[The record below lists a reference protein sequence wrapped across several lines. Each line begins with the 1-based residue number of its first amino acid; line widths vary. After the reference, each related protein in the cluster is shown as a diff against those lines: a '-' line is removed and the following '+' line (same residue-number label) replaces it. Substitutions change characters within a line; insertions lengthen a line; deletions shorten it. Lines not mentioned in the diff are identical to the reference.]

1 MIERKENPQVQKI
14 IDWRETLSSM
24 NNEQFFSLIHL
35 YLGEVKTPYNKQNL
49 IEQLS
54 SFIRKEENQNLIFN
68 MLSENDILIL
78 NAIYFI
84 QNCTQEKL
92 STFFSGTF
100 NFASLYESLINLEER
115 LLVYKKIDSE
125 NKTHCYKINPILEK
139 KLLSILKLSALLPNP
154 QIENLQTKINNKN
167 NFQITPL
174 LLGAIYSLVNLNPDL
189 CKIDGTFK
197 KKIQNN
203 FSNIFSSVPDSKF
216 VIQII
221 NSCKN
226 LSLFTQTENSLEINK
241 SKWESFSKLSFREQY
256 IYLTISNNSKLTQS
270 DLQKRATLLC
280 AILDNIGTEGFT
292 KKILYRC
299 AYLINEKLSSENFSY
314 SSTSRLSFILNNEKN
329 STGANF
335 SNDIFSIIDNA
346 INFGILVHTSND
358 IYDEAIYTVSNNFIF
373 EQEQINQKGLLNI
386 DAGFSATILPGM
398 NLNSILKIIEFME
411 LTRFD
416 TILQM
421 EITKKS
427 CIKSFDAKE
436 NPKSI
441 CEKLNN
447 YSSHEI
453 PQNLIVSIED
463 WHENYLSAQIYHGYV
478 LKVSQAKQ
486 ILIENNPEISKH
498 IKLILAPGIYL
509 LDFSSQEE
517 AENVIEKSQL
527 DFIGCVKN
535 TEKEISTLPFQK
547 IIFKKDLFDKSQVEE
562 NPNSK
567 IKDELLNELK
577 NHLETME
584 LTKDQ
589 YEDLLNRI
597 NRKII
602 ISKEQLRKETV
613 KVEKTEAFGMDFS
626 GKIHVIENAIS
637 TRSLI
642 EVTYEAT
649 DLPEGKN
656 NIICTPLML
665 TREAT
670 DTFVDVLIE
679 PEKTQKSLSLG
690 SAISVK
696 KIRGAILNG

>member
-1 MIERKENPQVQKI
+1 MIERQQNPQVQKI
-14 IDWRETLSSM
+14 IEWRETLSGM
-24 NNEQFFSLIHL
+24 ENQQFFSLIHL

-68 MLSENDILIL
+68 LLSENDILIL

-84 QNCTQEKL
+84 QNCSQEKL

-100 NFASLYESLINLEER
+100 TFAFLYETLINLEER
-115 LLVYKKIDSE
+115 LLIYKKIDSD
-125 NKTHCYKINPILEK
+125 NKTHCYKINPIIEK
-139 KLLSILKLSALLPNP
+139 KLLSVLKLSALLPNP
-154 QIENLQTKINNKN
+154 QVEDFQTKINNKN

-174 LLGAIYSLVNLNPDL
+174 LLGAVYSLVNSNPDL

-203 FSNIFSSVPDSKF
+203 FSNIFSSISDSSF
-216 VIQII
+216 IIQII
-221 NSCKN
+221 NACKN

-241 SKWESFSKLSFREQY
+241 SKWNSFSKLTFREQY

-270 DLQKRATLLC
+270 DLQKKATLLC
-280 AILDNIGTEGFT
+280 AILDNIGSEGFT

-299 AYLINEKLSSENFSY
+299 AYLINEKLSGENFSY

-329 STGANF
+329 SSGTNF

-358 IYDEAIYTVSNNFIF
+358 IYDEPIYTISNNFIF

-386 DAGFSATILPGM
+386 DAGFSATILPGV
-398 NLNSILKIIEFME
+398 NLNSILEIIEFME
-411 LTRFD
+411 LSRFD

-441 CEKLNN
+441 CEKLNKF
-447 YSSHEI
+447 SSHEI

-463 WHENYLSAQIYHGYV
+463 WYENYLSAQIYFGYV
-478 LKVSQAKQ
+478 LTVTESKQ
-486 ILIENNPEISKH
+486 VLIENNPEISSH
-498 IKLILAPGIYL
+498 IKQILAPGVYL
-509 LDFSSQEE
+509 LDFDSKEQVQAS
-517 AENVIEKSQL
+517 IEKSQL
-527 DFIGCVKN
+527 DFIGNIKN
-535 TEKEISTLPFQK
+535 ISSEVPGLPFQK
-547 IIFKKDLFDKSQVEE
+547 INFKKDLFDKSQIEE
-562 NPNSK
+562 NPNSQ
-567 IKDELLNELK
+567 IKDEHLTELK
-577 NHLETME
+577 NHLETMD
-584 LTKDQ
+584 LTKEQ

-602 ISKEQLRKETV
+602 ISKVQLRKETV

-637 TRSLI
+637 SRNLI
-642 EVTYEAT
+642 EITYESSNS
-649 DLPEGKN
+649 PEGKN
-656 NIICTPLML
+656 IIIGSPLFL
-665 TREAT
+665 TREVS
-670 DTFVDVLIE
+670 DTFVDVILE
-679 PEKTQKSLSLG
+679 PEKTQKTLSLA

-696 KIRGAILNG
+696 KLRGAILN

>member
-1 MIERKENPQVQKI
+1 MIERQQNPQVQKI
-14 IDWRETLSSM
+14 IEWRETLSGM
-24 NNEQFFSLIHL
+24 ENQQFFSLIHL

-68 MLSENDILIL
+68 LLSENDILIL

-84 QNCTQEKL
+84 QNCSQEKL

-100 NFASLYESLINLEER
+100 SFAFLYETLINLEER
-115 LLVYKKIDSE
+115 LLIYKKIDSD
-125 NKTHCYKINPILEK
+125 NKTHCYKINPIIEK
-139 KLLSILKLSALLPNP
+139 KLLSVLKLSALLLNP
-154 QIENLQTKINNKN
+154 QVEDFQTKINNKN

-174 LLGAIYSLVNLNPDL
+174 LLGAVYSLVNSNPDL

-203 FSNIFSSVPDSKF
+203 FSNIFSSISDSSF
-216 VIQII
+216 IIQII
-221 NSCKN
+221 NACKN

-241 SKWESFSKLSFREQY
+241 SKWNSFSKLSFREQY

-270 DLQKRATLLC
+270 DLQKKATLLC
-280 AILDNIGTEGFT
+280 AILENIGTDGFT

-299 AYLINEKLSSENFSY
+299 AYLINEKLSEENFSY

-329 STGANF
+329 STNTNF

-358 IYDEAIYTVSNNFIF
+358 IYDEPIYTISNNFIF

-398 NLNSILKIIEFME
+398 NLNSILEIIEFME
-411 LTRFD
+411 ISRFD

-447 YSSHEI
+447 FSSHEI

-463 WHENYLSAQIYHGYV
+463 WYENYLSAQIYFGYV
-478 LKVSQAKQ
+478 LTVTEQKQ
-486 ILIENNPEISKH
+486 VLIENNPEISSH
-498 IKLILAPGIYL
+498 IKQILAPGVYL
-509 LDFSSQEE
+509 LDFNSKEQVQTS
-517 AENVIEKSQL
+517 IEKSQL
-527 DFIGCVKN
+527 DFIGDIKN
-535 TEKEISTLPFQK
+535 ISTEVSGLPFPK
-547 IIFKKDLFDKSQVEE
+547 IIFKKDLFDKTQIEE
-562 NPNSK
+562 NPNSQ
-567 IKDELLNELK
+567 IKDELLTELK

-602 ISKEQLRKETV
+602 ISKVQLRKETV

-637 TRSLI
+637 SRNLI
-642 EVTYEAT
+642 EVSYES
-649 DLPEGKN
+649 LNSPEGKN
-656 NIICTPLML
+656 IIIGSPLFL
-665 TREAT
+665 TRET
-670 DTFVDVLIE
+670 SDTFVDIILE
-679 PEKTQKSLSLG
+679 PEKTQKTLSLA

-696 KIRGAILNG
+696 KLRGAILN

>member
-14 IDWRETLSSM
+14 IEWRETLSGM
-24 NNEQFFSLIHL
+24 ENQQFFSLIHL

-68 MLSENDILIL
+68 LLSENEILIL

-84 QNCTQEKL
+84 QNCSQEKL

-100 NFASLYESLINLEER
+100 SFAYLYESLINLEER
-115 LLVYKKIDSE
+115 LLIYKKIDSD
-125 NKTHCYKINPILEK
+125 NKTHCYKINPIIEK
-139 KLLSILKLSALLPNP
+139 KLLSVLKLSALLPNP
-154 QIENLQTKINNKN
+154 QVEDFQTKINDKN

-189 CKIDGTFK
+189 CKIEGTFK

-203 FSNIFSSVPDSKF
+203 FSNIFSSISDSSF
-216 VIQII
+216 IIQII
-221 NSCKN
+221 NACKN
-226 LSLFTQTENSLEINK
+226 LSLFIQTENSLEINK
-241 SKWESFSKLSFREQY
+241 SKWNSFSKLSFREQY
-256 IYLTISNNSKLTQS
+256 IYLTISSNSKLTQS
-270 DLQKRATLLC
+270 DLQKKATLLC

-299 AYLINEKLSSENFSY
+299 AYLINEKLSEENFSY

-329 STGANF
+329 STNTNF

-346 INFGILVHTSND
+346 INFGILIHTSND
-358 IYDEAIYTVSNNFIF
+358 IYDDPIYTISNNFIC

-398 NLNSILKIIEFME
+398 NLSSILEIVEFME
-411 LTRFD
+411 LSRFD

-436 NPKSI
+436 NSKSI
-441 CEKLNN
+441 CEKLNK

-453 PQNLIVSIED
+453 PQHLIVSIED
-463 WHENYLSAQIYHGYV
+463 WHENYLSAQIYFGYILTV
-478 LKVSQAKQ
+478 TESKQ
-486 ILIENNPEISKH
+486 VLIENNPEISPH
-498 IKLILAPGIYL
+498 IKQILAPGVYL
-509 LDFSSQEE
+509 LDFDSKEQVQT
-517 AENVIEKSQL
+517 AIEKSQL
-527 DFIGCVKN
+527 DFIGNIKN
-535 TEKEISTLPFQK
+535 ISTEVSGLPFQK
-547 IIFKKDLFDKSQVEE
+547 ISFKKNLFDKTQIEE
-562 NPNSK
+562 NPNSQ
-567 IKDELLNELK
+567 IKDELLTELK

-602 ISKEQLRKETV
+602 ISKVQLRKETV

-637 TRSLI
+637 SRNLI
-642 EVTYEAT
+642 EVTYES
-649 DLPEGKN
+649 LNSPEGKN
-656 NIICTPLML
+656 IVIGSPLFL
-665 TREAT
+665 TRET
-670 DTFVDVLIE
+670 SDTFVDIILE
-679 PEKTQKSLSLG
+679 PEKTQKTLSLA

-696 KIRGAILNG
+696 KLRGAILN

>member
-1 MIERKENPQVQKI
+1 MIERQQNPQVQKI
-14 IDWRETLSSM
+14 IEWRETLSGM
-24 NNEQFFSLIHL
+24 ENQQFFSLIHL

-68 MLSENDILIL
+68 LLSENEILIL

-84 QNCTQEKL
+84 QNCSQEKL

-100 NFASLYESLINLEER
+100 SFAFLYETLINLEER
-115 LLVYKKIDSE
+115 LLIYKKIDSD
-125 NKTHCYKINPILEK
+125 NKTHCYKINPIIEK
-139 KLLSILKLSALLPNP
+139 KLLSVLKLSALLPNP
-154 QIENLQTKINNKN
+154 QVEDFQTKINDKN

-203 FSNIFSSVPDSKF
+203 FSNIFSSISDSSF
-216 VIQII
+216 IIQII
-221 NSCKN
+221 NACKN

-241 SKWESFSKLSFREQY
+241 SKWNSFSKLSFREQY

-270 DLQKRATLLC
+270 DLQKKAILLC
-280 AILDNIGTEGFT
+280 AILDNIGTDGFT

-299 AYLINEKLSSENFSY
+299 AYLINEKLSEENFSY

-329 STGANF
+329 STCANF

-358 IYDEAIYTVSNNFIF
+358 IYDDPIYTISNNFIF

-386 DAGFSATILPGM
+386 DAGFSATILPGV
-398 NLNSILKIIEFME
+398 NLASILEIIEFME
-411 LTRFD
+411 LSRFD

-441 CEKLNN
+441 CEKLNKF
-447 YSSHEI
+447 SSHEI
-453 PQNLIVSIED
+453 PQHLIVSIED
-463 WHENYLSAQIYHGYV
+463 WHENYLSAQIYFGYV
-478 LKVSQAKQ
+478 LTVTESKQ
-486 ILIENNPEISKH
+486 VLIENNPEISSH
-498 IKLILAPGIYL
+498 IKQILAPGVYL
-509 LDFSSQEE
+509 LDFISKEQVQAS
-517 AENVIEKSQL
+517 IEKSQL
-527 DFIGCVKN
+527 DFIGNIKN
-535 TEKEISTLPFQK
+535 ISTEVSGLPFQK
-547 IIFKKDLFDKSQVEE
+547 INFKKDLFDKSQIEE
-562 NPNSK
+562 NPNSQ
-567 IKDELLNELK
+567 IKDEHLTELK
-577 NHLETME
+577 NHLETMD
-584 LTKDQ
+584 LTKEQ

-602 ISKEQLRKETV
+602 ISKVQLRKETV

-637 TRSLI
+637 SRNLI
-642 EVTYEAT
+642 EITYESSNS
-649 DLPEGKN
+649 PEGKN
-656 NIICTPLML
+656 IIIGSPLFL
-665 TREAT
+665 TREVS
-670 DTFVDVLIE
+670 DTFIDVILE
-679 PEKTQKSLSLG
+679 PEKTQKTLSLA

-696 KIRGAILNG
+696 KLRGAILN